1 MKKKRTIYES
11 AIIENA
17 LDVIFGQSDAASA
30 IHTVLGMLGEHFSA
44 GRAYIFEDG
53 IDNLGGKNTY
63 EWCAAQ
69 VAPQEDNFKH
79 VSYKDVLD
87 CPIS

>member
-44 GRAYIFEDG
+44 GRAYILRTAS
-53 IDNLGGKNTY
+53 II
-63 EWCAAQ
+63 WAART
-69 VAPQEDNFKH
+69 PMNG
-79 VSYKDVLD
+79 VLRRLLHRK
-87 CPIS
+87 IILNM

>member
-53 IDNLGGKNTY
+53 IDNLRSTPMNG
-63 EWCAAQ
+63 
-69 VAPQEDNFKH
+69 
-79 VSYKDVLD
+79 VLRRLLHRK
-87 CPIS
+87 IILNM